1 MGKHNT
7 RGSVCGEV
15 LFALLQG
22 VHLGLGEAPRETL
35 TRPTPLCCVCEFGG
49 AEGGWVLLLLFVS
62 SYRAEAPTQ
71 LQLPSH
77 GICRDL
83 V

>member
-49 AEGGWVLLLLFVS
+49 AEGGWVLSVITFRLI
-62 SYRAEAPTQ
+62 
-71 LQLPSH
+71 LPSRGTYPTSASIPWH
-77 GICRDL
+77 L
-83 V
+83 P